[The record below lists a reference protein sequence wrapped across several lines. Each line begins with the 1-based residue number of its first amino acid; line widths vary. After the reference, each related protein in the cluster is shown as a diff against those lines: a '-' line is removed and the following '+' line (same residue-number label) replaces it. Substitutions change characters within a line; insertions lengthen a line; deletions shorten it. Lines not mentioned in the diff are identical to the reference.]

1 MRINVARA
9 NLFWRWRQVS
19 SRRHRPTP
27 AAEVRT
33 PRAARP
39 ARTLQR
45 TVPCHR
51 CGCSLPT
58 PRPAADLPGPGR
70 NTGEAE
76 PLRAMAES
84 NPLWGFPRL
93 RRAAVRSCG
102 EVREVREVVEAGDG
116 AERIL
121 QHRHEMFLRTV
132 RSCDTEA
139 RIWSENSANCSRR
152 SGRLGAD
159 SDGCAVL
166 GQCVQDRPMTN
177 V

>member
-1 MRINVARA
+1 M
-9 NLFWRWRQVS
+9 S
-19 SRRHRPTP
+19 SRRHRSTP

-102 EVREVREVVEAGDG
+102 GVREVREVWRLETGRRGYCSTDTRCSLGQFG
-116 AERIL
+116 AATR
-121 QHRHEMFLRTV
+121 
-132 RSCDTEA
+132 
-139 RIWSENSANCSRR
+139 
-152 SGRLGAD
+152 RLGSDPRTAQTAAD
-159 SDGCAVL
+159 
-166 GQCVQDRPMTN
+166 VQDASVQIQMA
-177 V
+177 VQC